1 MNTYRAE
8 IDGGELGE
16 EAFQAH
22 SAEEALERAI
32 EWAQKGDWDEQGC
45 EVTVSVINCHDEGD
59 TAEKILRIP
68 SAAERRLQKC
78 AEEGEVLFEL
88 EGEFN
93 TQEVVRIAEDY
104 FHVRL
109 NGGSRGSWN
118 DGKGGVAGDQCKD
131 ITRREARR
139 LGLEW
144 GYALAEVAAKTRD

>member
-1 MNTYRAE
+1 MNTYRAG

-16 EAFQAH
+16 EAFQAT

-45 EVTVSVINCHDEGD
+45 ELTVSVINCHDEGD
-59 TAEKILRIP
+59 TAEKTLRIP

-78 AEEGEVLFEL
+78 ADEGEVLFEL
-88 EGEFN
+88 EGEFSS
-93 TQEVVRIAEDY
+93 QEVVRIADDY

-109 NGGSRGSWN
+109 NGGTRGSWS
-118 DGKGGVAGDQCKD
+118 DGKAGVAGDQCKD

-144 GYALAEVAAKTRD
+144 GYALAEVAAKSRE